1 MNKFERKG
9 EIGKLKSFKEV
20 NGITL
25 IALVITIIVLLILA
39 GVTIATLT
47 GDNGILTRAQDAK
60 ERTEQAEKDEK
71 TNLAQTEDLINQYV
85 NGVEVEQVT
94 DENPGVL
101 EGAGTDDD
109 PYTIN
114 SIEDLVVFASNVTNG
129 NTYEGQTVKLGL
141 SLDFNSTKSYVDP
154 LRTDYGQYGYDGELK
169 TLLTSGEGFIP
180 IGKYDI
186 ETPSDEGVARQNSF
200 EGTFNGNGNVIKN
213 LYINEIAQKDAEQ
226 IGLFATNCGEITNL
240 GLTDVNIYVS
250 GKSIS
255 IGGIAGGTFGN
266 ISGCYVSGEMK
277 CDVTLWSMIGGITG
291 NVRKNLQITECSNRA
306 NITCNN
312 PGDNGQATVA
322 GIAGGTANNQ
332 YVEINKCYNTGYIYG
347 YSEKKQTNVGGI
359 TTGMPNGKITNCYNT
374 GKIEGK
380 GSSTTVIGGIIGN
393 NGGEIKNCYNVGEII
408 FDGEADSTSI
418 YVGGIAG
425 YNGGTE
431 VSYIYNAKDV
441 KINGQNSNI
450 RIGGLVAGF
459 YADTLSNG
467 YNTGKI
473 IAENTTSENIG
484 SMIGDTNRTNI
495 LENCYYLKGTYS
507 KAIGVLNNS
516 AEENND
522 VTEIEDIADFPSIL
536 EVINS
541 DNAFKE
547 DTNNINNGY
556 PLLSWQ

>member
-1 MNKFERKG
+1 MKVGKSKNK
-9 EIGKLKSFKEV
+9 
-20 NGITL
+20 GITL

-47 GDNGILTRAQDAK
+47 GDNGILTQAQNAK
-60 ERTEQAEKDEK
+60 ERTEEAEKEEK
-71 TNLAQTEDLINQYV
+71 TNLAQTEDFINEYV

-129 NTYEGQTVKLGL
+129 TTYEGQTVKLGL

-154 LRTDYGQYGYDGELK
+154 LRTDYAQYGYDGELK
-169 TLLTSGEGFIP
+169 TLLTTAEGFIP

-186 ETPSDEGVARQNSF
+186 QENNEEIVRQNNF
-200 EGTFNGNGNVIKN
+200 EGTFNGDGNVIKN
-213 LYINEIAQKDAEQ
+213 LYINKVGENEIEE
-226 IGLFATNCGEITNL
+226 IGFFANNCGEIRNL
-240 GLTDVNIYVS
+240 GLIDVNMYVN
-250 GKSIS
+250 GKTMIT
-255 IGGIAGGTFGN
+255 GGIAGATFGN
-266 ISGCYVSGEMK
+266 ITGCSVTGEIK
-277 CDVTLWSMIGGITG
+277 CDGTLWSMVGGIIG
-291 NVRKNLQITECSNRA
+291 NARKNLQITECSNRA
-306 NITCNN
+306 NITINN
-312 PGDNGQATVA
+312 LGETGQATVA
-322 GIAGGTANNQ
+322 GIVGGMEQAG
-332 YVEINKCYNTGYIYG
+332 VEINKCYNTGYIYG
-347 YSEKKQTNVGGI
+347 YSEKKQTSVGGI

-380 GSSTTVIGGIIGN
+380 GSSTTYIGGILGN
-393 NGGEIKNCYNVGEII
+393 IQANNEIRNCYNIGEII
-408 FDGEADSTSI
+408 FDGEVDNSETYI
-418 YVGGIAG
+418 GGIVG
-425 YNGGTE
+425 YSIDTNISN
-431 VSYIYNAKDV
+431 VYNAKDV

-459 YADTLSNG
+459 FADTLSNG

-484 SMIGDTNRTNI
+484 SMIGNTDRTNI

-547 DTNNINNGY
+547 DTSNINNGY
-556 PLLSWQ
+556 PILQ